1 MSYTDPDAPPA
12 QPEGQGGQGDGNP
25 PYAEYLSR
33 VPEEAR
39 AEVEQAFRQWD
50 ADVTRRFQESAE
62 FRRQMEPYQ
71 QLGVD
76 QLSPEDVEWALQFR
90 QAAVENPE
98 EVRNWYQQYAQA
110 HALDQEQ
117 ASAELPDEGG
127 YSEFDPDVNLQH
139 SLSAALAPMQAQ
151 LEAMNQWR
159 EAQEAAAAEAAA
171 QEYIQG
177 QLADLKERH
186 GDEFNEAM
194 VEKFIPQYIH
204 TDPRNAVT
212 RAFADWQELRG
223 QIERDTLQS
232 KLGQAAA
239 ARVGRYRGR
248 EPSGNQNAPAGATSR
263 AATASPAEPKLIGTR
278 TFQTT

>member
-1 MSYTDPDAPPA
+1 MSYTDPDAPSA
-12 QPEGQGGQGDGNP
+12 QPDGQGGQGDGNP

-62 FRRQMEPYQ
+62 FRRQWEPYQ
-71 QLGVD
+71 ELGVN

-98 EVRNWYQQYAQA
+98 SVQDWYQTYAQA
-110 HALDQEQ
+110 HGLVQSEPAAPAPPAD
-117 ASAELPDEGG
+117 DGGG
-127 YSEFDPDVNLQH
+127 YLDYDPDANLQQ
-139 SLSAALAPMQAQ
+139 SLTAALAPMQAQ

-177 QLADLKERH
+177 QLAELKERH
-186 GDEFNEAM
+186 GDEFNEAI

-212 RAFADWQELRG
+212 RAFADSQELRA

-232 KLGQAAA
+232 KVGQPRTPESGGVADVNPSEIKTLQQ
-239 ARVGRYRGR
+239 ARQIALQQLRQNNRG
-248 EPSGNQNAPAGATSR
+248 
-263 AATASPAEPKLIGTR
+263 
-278 TFQTT
+278 